1 MPAPVGVVHD
11 KLVGAAAGKPF
22 AVHSEREV
30 EAIANPQGDQYKT
43 YVECHIQR
51 EGCGHIASVFYHRF
65 FTAVQ
70 PHSGDKN
77 ELARV
82 LSKRDIMWLLRN
94 GRRIRVLL
102 YIDPCW
108 TAEEQWSLFN
118 RYAKGVA
125 TGLSSM
131 EAESAAAAAV
141 WKSKWPAISYR

>member
-1 MPAPVGVVHD
+1 
-11 KLVGAAAGKPF
+11 
-22 AVHSEREV
+22 
-30 EAIANPQGDQYKT
+30 
-43 YVECHIQR
+43 
-51 EGCGHIASVFYHRF
+51 
-65 FTAVQ
+65 
-70 PHSGDKN
+70 
-77 ELARV
+77 
-82 LSKRDIMWLLRN
+82 MWLLRN